1 MRKILDYGAG
11 KGPYIAVVFAGALW
25 GTNGFF
31 IKNLCA
37 LGIDND
43 FVISFLRFAFASAF
57 MGAIVLV
64 KEGRLCCQ

>member
-31 IKNLCA
+31 IKNLLLSKNMFEA
-37 LGIDND
+37 YND
-43 FVISFLRFAFASAF
+43 MI
-57 MGAIVLV
+57 IKHYDDV
-64 KEGRLCCQ
+64 K